1 MSVVIV
7 SDGSDLAFALGTRTE
22 AVGVSSADLD
32 RFLADERDVTAVVVD
47 VGSADAAIT
56 RVVDAFRGRLLPCPI
71 VVVAAPD
78 ALSEDFLHTNSPIGV
93 ITRPFTMERLL
104 DRLLRLSASPAAVPP
119 VTPPIEANEGP
130 EETATSITRGP
141 TPAPEAETG
150 GEGEGNTQ
158 LRPAARPDA
167 GDRPEAEAHRRPE
180 PQPGPP
186 LDPQLE
192 PTPEPDPV
200 IDISEAAPV
209 VAAAAPPTAGRR
221 LFGRRTT
228 QQPATVAPPPSAT
241 TQAIRVLATTDE
253 LASVSDVAEAVVS
266 LLSEQMGEGV
276 ALMVLDDIGWR
287 VAAGRGLRPI
297 ETRGVLERRHW
308 LAHRLESEQTAVVVS
323 GTDLVRQDLRGVP
336 LIHHEQWMA
345 TTIADAPAIIVRGRE
360 GDLPYTIEDALE
372 SRRQAAQLGRDL
384 QAAIELRVLAR
395 RLAAYRDRPE

>member
-1 MSVVIV
+1 
-7 SDGSDLAFALGTRTE
+7 
-22 AVGVSSADLD
+22 
-32 RFLADERDVTAVVVD
+32 
-47 VGSADAAIT
+47 
-56 RVVDAFRGRLLPCPI
+56 
-71 VVVAAPD
+71 
-78 ALSEDFLHTNSPIGV
+78 
-93 ITRPFTMERLL
+93 
-104 DRLLRLSASPAAVPP
+104 
-119 VTPPIEANEGP
+119 
-130 EETATSITRGP
+130 
-141 TPAPEAETG
+141 
-150 GEGEGNTQ
+150 
-158 LRPAARPDA
+158 
-167 GDRPEAEAHRRPE
+167 
-180 PQPGPP
+180 
-186 LDPQLE
+186 
-192 PTPEPDPV
+192 V

-308 LAHRLESEQTAVVVS
+308 LAQRLESEQTAVVVS

-360 GDLPYTIEDALE
+360 GDVPYTIEDALE